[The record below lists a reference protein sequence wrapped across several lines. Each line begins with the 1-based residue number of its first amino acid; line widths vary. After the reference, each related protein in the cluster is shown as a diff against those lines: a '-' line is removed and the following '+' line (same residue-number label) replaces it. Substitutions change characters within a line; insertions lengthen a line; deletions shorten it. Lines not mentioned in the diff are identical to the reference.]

1 MESKRALITGV
12 DGQDGLYLSNLL
24 LEKGYTVYGL
34 VKKKSIYNLSQT
46 RQVHG
51 DVKKIYGDITDF
63 TSVIECIREAMPDQI
78 YNLAGQSSVPLSW
91 KQPATTARINGV
103 GVVNLLEGVR
113 MIKPDTR
120 FFQASSSEM
129 FETSDSFA
137 LDETS
142 RFMPRNPYGCA
153 KLFGHWATINFRE
166 SYKIYSCS
174 GILFNHESEHRGLDF
189 VTRKITSSVA
199 KVYLGVL
206 DCIELGNIDAVRDW
220 GHAADY
226 VKAMWLM
233 LSKEIPK
240 DYVIATGEPRTVR
253 DFVQTAFQ
261 TLGFALE
268 WYGEDLDEI
277 GVDRKTGKI
286 KVRINLSLYR
296 YPKNDIIIGNPKKIE
311 TELGFKREIDF
322 ETMVSRM
329 VENDVSLLRG
339 Q

>member
-1 MESKRALITGV
+1 
-12 DGQDGLYLSNLL
+12 
-24 LEKGYTVYGL
+24 
-34 VKKKSIYNLSQT
+34 
-46 RQVHG
+46 
-51 DVKKIYGDITDF
+51 
-63 TSVIECIREAMPDQI
+63 
-78 YNLAGQSSVPLSW
+78 
-91 KQPATTARINGV
+91 
-103 GVVNLLEGVR
+103 
-113 MIKPDTR
+113 
-120 FFQASSSEM
+120 
-129 FETSDSFA
+129 
-137 LDETS
+137 
-142 RFMPRNPYGCA
+142 
-153 KLFGHWATINFRE
+153 
-166 SYKIYSCS
+166 
-174 GILFNHESEHRGLDF
+174 
-189 VTRKITSSVA
+189 
-199 KVYLGVL
+199 
-206 DCIELGNIDAVRDW
+206 
-220 GHAADY
+220 
-226 VKAMWLM
+226 MWLM